1 MDSFSSY
8 HNGGQNR
15 EQDYQKLTQT
25 IGSSIEKISHNV
37 SSMQRMITQI
47 GSHQDSRE
55 LRKQL
60 YSIQHYTQQLVKDT
74 NGYIKDLG
82 NVPPAALASEQ
93 RERKLQ
99 RDRLQ
104 DEFTST
110 LNMFQGALRS
120 AAHKEK
126 EIVNKAK
133 VQAYG
138 DPFAGGPRRDQQL
151 IELQDSNVNKQQ
163 LQLQEEEDLEMLR
176 EQELAIN
183 KLERDIV
190 DVNQIF
196 KELGAMVHEQ
206 GEIVDSIEASV
217 ERTNNYVS
225 DGAQQLRQAHTY
237 KNKVMKK
244 KCILA
249 IIAAVVLTVIIL
261 IIVYSVK

>member
-15 EQDYQKLTQT
+15 EQDYQKITQT
-25 IGSSIEKISHNV
+25 IETSIQKISHNV
-37 SSMQRMITQI
+37 SLMQRMIMQI
-47 GSHQDSRE
+47 GSDQDSRD

-60 YSIQHYTQQLVKDT
+60 HSIQHYTQQLAKDT
-74 NGYIKDLG
+74 SVCIKDLS
-82 NVPPAALASEQ
+82 NSPAAPTVSEQ
-93 RERKLQ
+93 RQRKLQ
-99 RDRLQ
+99 RERLQ
-104 DEFTST
+104 DEFTSA
-110 LNMFQGALRS
+110 LNMFQ
-120 AAHKEK
+120 AAQRNAAQKEK
-126 EIVNKAK
+126 DIVNKAK

-151 IELQDSNVNKQQ
+151 IELQDSNVGKQQ
-163 LQLQEEEDLEMLR
+163 MQLQEEEDLATLQ
-176 EQELAIN
+176 EQEQAIN
-183 KLERDIV
+183 KLEKDIV

-206 GEIVDSIEASV
+206 GEIVDSIEANV

-225 DGAQQLRQAHTY
+225 EGAQRLHQAHTY

-249 IIAAVVLTVIIL
+249 IIAAVVLTVIII
-261 IIVYSVK
+261 IIVASVH

>member
-15 EQDYQKLTQT
+15 EQDYQKLSQT

-60 YSIQHYTQQLVKDT
+60 HSIQHYTQQLVKDT
-74 NGYIKDLG
+74 NGYIKDLS
-82 NVPPAALASEQ
+82 NIPPAALASEQ

-110 LNMFQGALRS
+110 LNMFQAALRS

-151 IELQDSNVNKQQ
+151 IELQDSNVSKQQ
-163 LQLQEEEDLEMLR
+163 MQLQEEEDLEMLR
-176 EQELAIN
+176 EQEIAIN

-225 DGAQQLRQAHTY
+225 DGAQQLRQAQTY